1 LARAATDSESVS
13 LVERI
18 DSAIE
23 SSDSEMFAELMD
35 ELRASR
41 HTVETIASARRW
53 ATEAV
58 AALDILPDGL
68 PKKSLARFASRVID
82 RTN

>member
-1 LARAATDSESVS
+1 
-13 LVERI
+13 
-18 DSAIE
+18 
-23 SSDSEMFAELMD
+23 MD
-35 ELRASR
+35 ELRGSC
-41 HTVETIASARRW
+41 HTAETIASARRW

-68 PKKSLARFASRVID
+68 PKNSLARFASRVID